1 MISLIKMKLRN
12 IVTHILKLN
21 EHTFEKIQKKY

>member
-1 MISLIKMKLRN
+1 MKLRN